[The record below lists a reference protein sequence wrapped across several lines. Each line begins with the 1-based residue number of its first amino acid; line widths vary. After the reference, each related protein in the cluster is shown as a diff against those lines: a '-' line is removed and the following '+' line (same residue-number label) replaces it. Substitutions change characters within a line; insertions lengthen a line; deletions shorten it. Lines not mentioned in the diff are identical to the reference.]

1 MKDPQRMS
9 LGGFG
14 RDEEKPPDLLVRKS
28 FTQKRADFTLS
39 LSEFREWIE
48 DEFRRYAELRREV

>member
-1 MKDPQRMS
+1 MS